1 MSKKFIKDSREIN
14 LETSREIEQRIE
26 KPKPKFSTS
35 HAILQN
41 DLVKLLAVSE
51 GRRDKKWIEDYCSLR
66 KHCIDLDIWESFNLK
81 YNLHRGFT
89 AEL

>member
-1 MSKKFIKDSREIN
+1 MSKKFTKNSREIN

-35 HAILQN
+35 HAILQD
-41 DLVKLLAVSE
+41 DLVKLLAVSD
-51 GRRDKKWIEDYCSLR
+51 GRRDQEWIKNYCALR